1 MCPAPVDYQEDV
13 SEEAGDAEHMP
24 SCSKQMKFTR

>member
-1 MCPAPVDYQEDV
+1 MCPALVDYQEDV

-24 SCSKQMKFTR
+24 YCSKPMKFKR